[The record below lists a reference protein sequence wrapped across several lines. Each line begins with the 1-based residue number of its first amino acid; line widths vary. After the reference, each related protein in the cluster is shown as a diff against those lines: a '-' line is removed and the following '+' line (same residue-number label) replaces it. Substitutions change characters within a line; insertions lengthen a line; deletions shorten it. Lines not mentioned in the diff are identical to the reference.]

1 MGKSGRLPKG
11 DAMPDRSCFDDA
23 ASSLRGERVLV
34 VEDEYMLA
42 QDLREDLERRG
53 ATVIGPVPTVAEAL
67 DLLGRSPAP
76 SMAILD
82 INLQGEMSYPVA
94 EALRACE
101 TAGIKVAMITGDHP
115 GTAAAVAREVDQMY
129 GDKVFEHPVGTGP
142 YRLTFWKRS
151 SKMVF
156 EPTTQSWAMCT

>member
-1 MGKSGRLPKG
+1 
-11 DAMPDRSCFDDA
+11 MPDRSCFDDA

-94 EALRACE
+94 EALRAS
-101 TAGIKVAMITGDHP
+101 GIPFLFATGYEPWAIPDGYADVP
-115 GTAAAVAREVDQMY
+115 RA
-129 GDKVFEHPVGTGP
+129 DKPIELGQVLRMLG
-142 YRLTFWKRS
+142 R
-151 SKMVF
+151 
-156 EPTTQSWAMCT
+156 